1 MAMVASNS
9 MMNYEDVRKQR
20 MEEKKQKMEA
30 LGLLGLSQSLK
41 PIKKNAQVKRPA
53 NIRKIPAEGVLGSAI
68 VAVGREA
75 YGELQGPVGFD
86 AGNANAGGVKG

>member
-30 LGLLGLSQSLK
+30 LGG
-41 PIKKNAQVKRPA
+41 
-53 NIRKIPAEGVLGSAI
+53 
-68 VAVGREA
+68 
-75 YGELQGPVGFD
+75 
-86 AGNANAGGVKG
+86 GGVGLGDRCGWEGSLW